1 MGFSTASVHDCMWK
15 KKACVVLCT
24 EAESGSS
31 AVQSKK
37 LVCELLLM
45 TENDGKKCLDFM

>member
-1 MGFSTASVHDCMWK
+1 MIVKNVLTSASVHDCGSESCREK
-15 KKACVVLCT
+15 KKACVVLCM

-37 LVCELLLM
+37 LVAM
-45 TENDGKKCLDFM
+45 